1 MPGST
6 AGTMSSAKVSAKFEQ
21 GLTPA
26 AGRRQDRCASPA
38 PEMRPAALPAS
49 SSACPYQHFPRSQRN
64 HRQWVPNLSRV
75 LVATFCQ
82 GLVAVGASP
91 TEFADKSAGRLSI
104 SGHPGKVR
112 IHLDTDLG
120 GDTDDACALAM
131 LLGWP
136 GVKITGITTV
146 ADPGGQRAAYVAH
159 LLRLAGR
166 DDIPLAAGAEVSS
179 TTLERA
185 DPVVNDERH
194 WPATVTPQPSPPGAA
209 LDLLEQSLDAGA
221 TLVAIGPYT
230 NLALLEIARKGSLAR
245 QPVVVMGG
253 WVQPPAPGLPPWGP
267 EMDFNV
273 QWDTRAAGVVA
284 ATAQVTL
291 VTLAATL
298 TAHLGRADLPRLR
311 AAGPLGELLSRQGEA
326 HGQANQMEKLGR
338 EHSGLPDDLL
348 NFHYDP
354 VTCAVALGWSGAT
367 IEEIRLQPVL

>member
-1 MPGST
+1 
-6 AGTMSSAKVSAKFEQ
+6 
-21 GLTPA
+21 
-26 AGRRQDRCASPA
+26 
-38 PEMRPAALPAS
+38 
-49 SSACPYQHFPRSQRN
+49 
-64 HRQWVPNLSRV
+64 
-75 LVATFCQ
+75 
-82 GLVAVGASP
+82 
-91 TEFADKSAGRLSI
+91 
-104 SGHPGKVR
+104 VR

-166 DDIPLAAGAEVSS
+166 DDIPLAAGAEVFS

-194 WPATVTPQPSPPGAA
+194 WPASVTPQPSPPGAA

-354 VTCAVALGWSGAT
+354 VACAVALGWSGAT
-367 IEEIRLQPVL
+367 IEEIRLQPVLRDGVLRFEAHPNGRPTRVVLDVDGAAFGETWLSAVQAAARGLS